1 MIHIH
6 TFLCRK
12 VPSTLVY
19 IMQWVHSL
27 CALVSQH
34 KTGEKWITWATQY
47 LINFTWRTQWFDFL
61 WPPFLLQHRRI
72 APNHMTW
79 GHTDGGR
86 WRPLVAGLPSL
97 TWWYNWRLGFLDR
110 WSVTSSTCWMGQ
122 RSVSGVYLWHWT
134 VSCPA
139 IQSARFF
146 YIFKSMKSQ
155 GSEASWKR
163 EDTKPTKYFQCLYS
177 VLSLSLL

>member
-1 MIHIH
+1 
-6 TFLCRK
+6 
-12 VPSTLVY
+12 
-19 IMQWVHSL
+19 MQWVHSL

-146 YIFKSMKSQ
+146 FYLNQWNHRGQKLVERGRTLNQQNISNAYTVYYLYLCFKSGDAKS
-155 GSEASWKR
+155 
-163 EDTKPTKYFQCLYS
+163 TPLPP
-177 VLSLSLL
+177 